1 MDNPETQATLR
12 TRHGTNEDK
21 KEKNKTKQKQ
31 SRRKKNVTQKTKRM
45 SNTVPTDKPGVNQG
59 TRHSID
65 APKATLDT
73 PRERFKQENKQNKK
87 TTIDTLKEQY
97 NRQPKPK

>member
-1 MDNPETQATLR
+1 MEPTK
-12 TRHGTNEDK
+12 TRK
-21 KEKNKTKQKQ
+21 KKKTKQEQ
-31 SRRKKNVTQKTKRM
+31 SRRRKKNVTQKTKRM

-59 TRHSID
+59 TQHSID

-73 PRERFKQENKQNKK
+73 PRERFKQENKKNKK

-97 NRQPKPK
+97 NRQLKPK

>member
-1 MDNPETQATLR
+1 MEPTK
-12 TRHGTNEDK
+12 TRK
-21 KEKNKTKQKQ
+21 KKTKQSKNKAEE
-31 SRRKKNVTQKTKRM
+31 KKNVTQKTKRM

-73 PRERFKQENKQNKK
+73 LRERFKQENKQNKK

>member
-1 MDNPETQATLR
+1 
-12 TRHGTNEDK
+12 
-21 KEKNKTKQKQ
+21 
-31 SRRKKNVTQKTKRM
+31 M

-73 PRERFKQENKQNKK
+73 PRERFKQENKKNKK